1 MTLMATGSINIGG
14 SGGVA
19 SSDDITRIKYDL
31 WISDI
36 QKYGKESRIY
46 KDATK
51 LALLKEDGE
60 IYNDPTCAEFV
71 KGLTKIEITTNPTK
85 TSYAKNHAFDPTGM
99 VVTATFTNGTTEE
112 VSDYTI
118 DKTGLL
124 TVEDTKVTVSYTYEG
139 VTKTADVAITV
150 SEYVVDVE
158 SLSVGDEVTINHA
171 VYGEVPFICIGKNHD
186 GAGTATLL
194 SKEILQLLPFDAKE
208 PSNSD
213 SNRKSNGN
221 NRYLYSNLL
230 QWMNSEAAAGQWYS
244 AKHSADQSPNS
255 TDVVTYN
262 PYADKAGFL
271 HGFSDDFKQQLV
283 TVNKTTA
290 KNTVTDGGGSET
302 VSSKAFLLSTTEV
315 GLANENSI
323 AEGTIY
329 EYFSKNNTDAQRI
342 AYPSTY
348 CLNNAGGYTSTSFA
362 EGKAWHY
369 WLRTP
374 YSGTSYD
381 ERTVHTS
388 GTLSNYSAYYGYIGL
403 RVGLTIANQ

>member
-1 MTLMATGSINIGG
+1 MATGSINIGG
-14 SGGVA
+14 SSVA

-51 LALLKEDGE
+51 MALLREDGE
-60 IYNDPTCAEFV
+60 IYNDPTCADVV
-71 KGLTKIEITTNPTK
+71 KALTKIEITTNPTK
-85 TSYAKNHAFDPTGM
+85 TEYVKNSTFNPAGM
-99 VVTATFTNGTTEE
+99 VVTATFTNGSTEE

-118 DKTGLL
+118 ETSGPL
-124 TVEDTKVTVSYTYEG
+124 TMEDTAVTISYTYEG
-139 VTKTADVAITV
+139 VTKTADVTITMK
-150 SEYVVDVE
+150 EYVVDVE
-158 SLSVGDEVTINHA
+158 SLSVGSEVTITHE

-186 GAGTATLL
+186 GEGTATLL

-208 PSNSD
+208 ASNSD
-213 SNRKSNGN
+213 TNRKNYGN

-230 QWMNSEAAAGQWYS
+230 QWMNSEAEAGQWYT
-244 AKHSADQSPNS
+244 AQHSADQSPNS
-255 TDVVTYN
+255 TSVVSYN

-329 EYFSKNNTDAQRI
+329 EYFSNNNTNEQRI
-342 AYPSTY
+342 TYPSTY
-348 CLNNAGGYTSTSFA
+348 CLNNAGGYTNNNFA
-362 EGKAWHY
+362 EGKGWYY

-374 YSGTSYD
+374 SSGYSHHERHVHLDGSLSTNFAYD
-381 ERTVHTS
+381 GLV
-388 GTLSNYSAYYGYIGL
+388 GL